1 LKPTELKD
9 GTFTITNYGS
19 FGGTWGSPIIRPPEA
34 GILGLGAIKPRPIVV
49 DGQVVARPTLPLVVS
64 ADHRIVDGDVL
75 GSFLMFVAGLL
86 SDPVRMLL
94 ED

>member
-1 LKPTELKD
+1 
-9 GTFTITNYGS
+9 
-19 FGGTWGSPIIRPPEA
+19 
-34 GILGLGAIKPRPIVV
+34 
-49 DGQVVARPTLPLVVS
+49 VS
-64 ADHRIVDGDVL
+64 ADHRLVDGDVL